1 MKKSLLGTTALVAAG
16 LVSGPAFAADPLHL
30 ELGGYFSTFFGF
42 TSTDDNTNLTG
53 NDNTHE
59 IATYLNSEIYF
70 QMVGELDNGLTIG
83 GRIELEGETNGDQID
98 QTYVTVTGGFGQLRL
113 GAVNSGRYSY
123 GWSTDPF
130 WGGVGYAGVPINS
143 GWQSNFGVVTNT
155 SGFRFRSPAISTVI
169 DGSNDEQKITYFT
182 PRFNGFQLT
191 ASYTPQGHRISSTS
205 IGQGGGTFSGATG
218 FTGPADET
226 VFYTDGLDFGAQW
239 SGDLG
244 GVSVTADGGF
254 FYADAP
260 TVAEAAGFDDYW
272 GFNGGLI
279 IIGDLGGGS
288 ASLGGQFASVQ
299 EGMAVRTAAASSEGE
314 SYTVGAG
321 YATGAWRFSATYF
334 HGEAEELIAVADEDE
349 RDFVSIGIAYD
360 LGAGVDTN
368 VTFLYIDD
376 DAETGGAGADNEA
389 LAVIWGWWFWF

>member
-16 LVSGPAFAADPLHL
+16 LASGPALAADPLHL
-30 ELGGYFSTFFGF
+30 ELGGYFGTFFGF

-53 NDNTHE
+53 NNTTHE
-59 IATYLNSEIYF
+59 ISTMLATEVYF
-70 QMVGELDNGLTIG
+70 KMVGELDNGLVIG
-83 GRIELEGETNGDQID
+83 GRIELEGETNADQID
-98 QTYVTVTGGFGQLRL
+98 QNWVTVTGGFGQLRL
-113 GAVNSGRYSY
+113 GAINSGRYSY

-130 WGGVGYAGVPINS
+130 WGGVGYAGMGINS
-143 GWQSNFGVVTNT
+143 GWMSSWNT
-155 SGFRFRSPAISTVI
+155 MTSGSGFRFRSPALSTVI
-169 DGSNDEQKITYFT
+169 DGSNDEQKLTYFT

-191 ASYTPQGHRISSTS
+191 ASYTPKGHRVTSTS
-205 IGQGGGTFSGATG
+205 VGQGGETFA

-226 VFYTDGLDFGAQW
+226 IFYTDGLDFGAQW

-260 TVAEAAGFDDYW
+260 TTSEAAGFDDYW

-279 IIGDLGGGS
+279 VIGDLGDGS
-288 ASLGGQFASVQ
+288 ASLGAQFASVQ
-299 EGMAVRTAAASSEGE
+299 EGMAVTTNAASTEGE
-314 SYTVGAG
+314 SYTIGAG
-321 YATGAWRFSATYF
+321 YATGPWRFSVTYL

-349 RDFVSIGIAYD
+349 LDIAALGIAYD

-368 VTFLYIDD
+368 LTLLYVDV